1 MALYCSRELFDALD
15 GMRFPATKE
24 DLIEFAEMKDAP
36 ESVLIILESL
46 DDKEIYHGISDVCEN
61 AKTVCTFAVVKALS
75 HAPFPARRED
85 LLEYIDRINA
95 PPSVR
100 NAVFALPPNYTFHD
114 LDEMCAFIL

>member
-15 GMRFPATKE
+15 GVRFPATKE
-24 DLIEFAEMKDAP
+24 DLLESAEMKDAP

-61 AKTVCTFAVVKALS
+61 AKTVCTFEVVRALS

-100 NAVFALPPNYTFHD
+100 NAVLALPSNYTFHD
-114 LDEMCAFIL
+114 LDEMCALIL